1 MIEKKSSPQMGN
13 LFPYFYFHLA
23 NRKHSRHRHTRL
35 DFRTKNAFGAHRAT
49 HAQTHMTDDND
60 TYAKC
65 MYHCFSKQNVWK
77 YIFF

>member
-1 MIEKKSSPQMGN
+1 MGN